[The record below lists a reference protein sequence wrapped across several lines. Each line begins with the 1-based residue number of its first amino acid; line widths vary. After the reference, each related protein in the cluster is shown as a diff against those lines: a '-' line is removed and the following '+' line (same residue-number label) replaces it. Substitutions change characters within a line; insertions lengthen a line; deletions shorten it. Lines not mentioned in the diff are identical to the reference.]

1 MTHYDVRLYTDK
13 GSRIH
18 DTRIE
23 CKPTEIPE
31 MLACVMMDYLG
42 NASYPDTMQARVV
55 AGKKYTEYMLLLKND
70 AVDVYRH
77 VLRASRV
84 EAQEDPAGFY
94 GASRQGE
101 CRLMTRY
108 TVQLYSDGGDQIHNR
123 GIDCNRKDVPDML
136 AGVVASYLKGA
147 PYPGAIRALVNSG
160 WNYRTYLILLK
171 NDFLDVYR
179 HVCHADRA
187 EVQE

>member
-13 GSRIH
+13 GVRIH

-70 AVDVYRH
+70 TVDVYRH
-77 VLRASRV
+77 VLRAGRV
-84 EAQEDPAGFY
+84 ETQEDPAGS
-94 GASRQGE
+94 AAP
-101 CRLMTRY
+101 
-108 TVQLYSDGGDQIHNR
+108 
-123 GIDCNRKDVPDML
+123 PDRED
-136 AGVVASYLKGA
+136 AA
-147 PYPGAIRALVNSG
+147 R
-160 WNYRTYLILLK
+160 
-171 NDFLDVYR
+171 
-179 HVCHADRA
+179 
-187 EVQE
+187 